1 MRIERHYYTEFKRE
15 FDEAEAEA
23 RKEREAMTEE
33 ERQAEKQENEISWK
47 KLMDRVELEQQRR
60 KKVRNL
66 EKAEHFKELAV
77 IGLELAGKIDA
88 DVVVESNEEHGS
100 IKMVAGLILFGEPTR
115 NAGKEELLLLL
126 RMADDVLIRPKG
138 EAFELDLRFDLFDE
152 MVI

>member
-1 MRIERHYYTEFKRE
+1 MKIESHYYTEFKRE

>member
-1 MRIERHYYTEFKRE
+1 MRIERYYYTEFKRE
-15 FDEAEAEA
+15 FDEAEAEV

-47 KLMDRVELEQQRR
+47 KLMNRMELEQQWR

-88 DVVVESNEEHGS
+88 DVVVESNEEYGS
-100 IKMVAGLILFGEPTR
+100 IKMVAGLILFGEPTKD
-115 NAGKEELLLLL
+115 AGKQELMLLL

>member
-1 MRIERHYYTEFKRE
+1 MEEIR
-15 FDEAEAEA
+15 AELQA
-23 RKEREAMTEE
+23 ERETMTEE

-47 KLMDRVELEQQRR
+47 KLMDRMELERR
-60 KKVRNL
+60 RCKKFSNP
-66 EKAEHFKELAV
+66 EKTEYFKELSI

-88 DVVVESNEEHGS
+88 DIVVESNEEHGS
-100 IKMVAGLILFGEPTR
+100 IKMVTGLILFGEPTR

>member
-1 MRIERHYYTEFKRE
+1 MKIEKYYYTKSKQEVDEIKDEIQAKRE
-15 FDEAEAEA
+15 E
-23 RKEREAMTEE
+23 MTEE

-47 KLMDRVELEQQRR
+47 KLMDRVAWEQQRR
-60 KKVRNL
+60 KKVSNP
-66 EKAEHFKELAV
+66 EKTEYFKKLSI

-88 DVVVESNEEHGS
+88 DIVVESNEEHGS
-100 IKMVAGLILFGEPTR
+100 IKMVTGLILFGEPTR

>member
-1 MRIERHYYTEFKRE
+1 MRIERHYYTASKRE
-15 FDEAEAEA
+15 FDEAEAEV

-33 ERQAEKQENEISWK
+33 ERQAEKQENSIGWK
-47 KLMDRVELEQQRR
+47 KLMDRMERERR
-60 KKVRNL
+60 RCKKVRNS
-66 EKAEHFKELAV
+66 EKAEHFKRLAAV
-77 IGLELAGKIDA
+77 GLELAGNIDA
-88 DVVVESNEEHGS
+88 DIVVEGS
-100 IKMVAGLILFGEPTR
+100 GEYGSVKLVTGLILFGEPTR

>member
-1 MRIERHYYTEFKRE
+1 MKMERRYYTKSKEELEKIR
-15 FDEAEAEA
+15 AELQA
-23 RKEREAMTEE
+23 ERETMTEE

-47 KLMDRVELEQQRR
+47 KLMDRMELERR
-60 KKVRNL
+60 RCKKVSNP
-66 EKAEHFKELAV
+66 EKTEYFKELSI

-88 DVVVESNEEHGS
+88 DIVVESNEEHGS
-100 IKMVAGLILFGEPTR
+100 IKMVTGLILFGEPTR

>member
-1 MRIERHYYTEFKRE
+1 MRIERHYYTASKRE
-15 FDEAEAEA
+15 FDEAEAEV

-33 ERQAEKQENEISWK
+33 ERQAEKQENSIGWK
-47 KLMDRVELEQQRR
+47 KLMDRMELERR
-60 KKVRNL
+60 RCKKVSNP
-66 EKAEHFKELAV
+66 EKTEYFKELSI

-88 DVVVESNEEHGS
+88 DIVVESNEEHGS
-100 IKMVAGLILFGEPTR
+100 IKMVTGLILFGEPTR

-126 RMADDVLIRPKG
+126 RMADDVLIRPKV

>member
-1 MRIERHYYTEFKRE
+1 MRIERHYYTASKRE
-15 FDEAEAEA
+15 FDEAEAEV

-100 IKMVAGLILFGEPTR
+100 IKMVTGLILFGEPTR

-138 EAFELDLRFDLFDE
+138 EAFEIDLRFDLFDE

>member
-1 MRIERHYYTEFKRE
+1 MRIERHYYTASKRE
-15 FDEAEAEA
+15 FDEAEAEV

-33 ERQAEKQENEISWK
+33 ERQAEKQENSIGWK
-47 KLMDRVELEQQRR
+47 KLMDQMELERR
-60 KKVRNL
+60 RCKKVSNP
-66 EKAEHFKELAV
+66 EKTEYFKELSI

-88 DVVVESNEEHGS
+88 DIVVESNEEHGS
-100 IKMVAGLILFGEPTR
+100 IKMVTGLILFGEPTR

-126 RMADDVLIRPKG
+126 RMADDVVIRPKG